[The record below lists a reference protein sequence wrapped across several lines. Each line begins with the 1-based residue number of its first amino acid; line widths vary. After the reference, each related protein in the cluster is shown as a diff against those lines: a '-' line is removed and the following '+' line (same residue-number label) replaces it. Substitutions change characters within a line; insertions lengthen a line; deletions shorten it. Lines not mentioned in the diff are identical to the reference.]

1 MTSDMPW
8 DMTSD
13 MTFEMKLDMTS
24 DLTLDMISDI
34 LLVPNVVLSSSFAVS
49 HENVDICF
57 RPIRAKA
64 KNSFKGSL
72 KMMMVWV

>member
-24 DLTLDMISDI
+24 DMTLDMISDI
-34 LLVPNVVLSSSFAVS
+34 FLVPNVVPEFPFAVS
-49 HENVDICF
+49 HEMWIS
-57 RPIRAKA
+57 AKQ
-64 KNSFKGSL
+64 F
-72 KMMMVWV
+72 